1 MFDFLEVYPWLLP
14 IMIFFGRV
22 FDVSLGTLRIIFVS
36 KGEKYKAPIIGFFE
50 VFIWVVIISQILTRA
65 NDMIAYLSYAGG
77 YATGNYVG
85 ILLEKRIAYGIV
97 LCRIYTQKDG
107 MELVKRLN
115 KKSYGATLTQGHG
128 SANEIHIVETVIDR
142 KEMKHLEGILTDFDN
157 NIFYVVE
164 DVRTK
169 QNGIFPKRRN
179 ILARWRPG
187 K

>member
-1 MFDFLEVYPWLLP
+1 MFEFLDVYPWLLP
-14 IMIFFGRV
+14 ALIFFGRI

-36 KGEKYKAPIIGFFE
+36 KGEKYKAPLIGFFE
-50 VFIWVVIISQILTRA
+50 VFIWVVVISQILSRA
-65 NDMIAYLSYAGG
+65 NDFVAYLSYAGG

-97 LCRIYTQKDG
+97 LCRIYTQKNGFD
-107 MELVKRLN
+107 LIQRLSAL
-115 KKSYGATLTQGHG
+115 KYGATMTHGQG
-128 SANEIHIVETVIDR
+128 STNEIDIIETVIDR
-142 KEMKHLEGILTDFDN
+142 KEMKKLEKVLVGFDN

-169 QNGIFPKRRN
+169 QNGIFPERRN
-179 ILARWRPG
+179 ILSRWRVG